1 MGSTA
6 SFGAS
11 PSWCI
16 TAFSPARALVARDDL
31 RTAMSD
37 DRARHALFRAPTK
50 LRANGRVANQRV
62 ASLSHERAC
71 QGRAV
76 ADVNLHAF
84 ERCDAIMDEEEIRP
98 VKDVC
103 PA

>member
-1 MGSTA
+1 
-6 SFGAS
+6 
-11 PSWCI
+11 
-16 TAFSPARALVARDDL
+16 
-31 RTAMSD
+31 MSD
-37 DRARHALFRAPTK
+37 DRAWHALFRAPTK

-84 ERCDAIMDEEEIRP
+84 ERCDAIMDEE
-98 VKDVC
+98 VT
-103 PA
+103 PAQFGRYVRSDLEKWRTVAREGNIFVD